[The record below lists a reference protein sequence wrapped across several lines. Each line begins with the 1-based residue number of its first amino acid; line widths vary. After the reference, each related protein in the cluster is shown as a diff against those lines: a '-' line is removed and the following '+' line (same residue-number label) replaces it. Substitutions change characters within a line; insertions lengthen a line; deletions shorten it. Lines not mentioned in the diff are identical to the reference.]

1 MNRPTTF
8 LSVKTQFENAGDAL
22 INREL
27 VRICSRFSDV
37 FLDTSRCPPGFVASM
52 RPENYAPSV
61 DRARTA
67 SLFFKLALE
76 RFRRRPVYYFLIPGG
91 YVGEKRGL
99 QLASLIANTAVLAG
113 MRLLGVRVCHVGVS
127 YERLGPRHARIL
139 ALRSRLM
146 HCLLVRDA
154 VSLGYAK
161 SIGIRVD
168 GQIPDLAFGAAS
180 YRGDTSG
187 RNNVALSFRVDQAES
202 QRSDAEALVRL
213 LDEMLPKAA
222 AFKFVA
228 QVERDVAFMEELAM
242 RDYPSGRP
250 SSFLSTF
257 SDADDALDAYSG
269 CCHVVS
275 NRLHALLF
283 GMVTGCAPIPYIDE
297 TVNSKV
303 VGIFEGLG
311 IPCISTASSPEE
323 VARRLIRAGDLTSPH
338 ILSIVSSQE
347 QDLYRA
353 FALVFGQ
360 DESEA
365 A

>member
-1 MNRPTTF
+1 MSRPASF
-8 LSVKTQFENAGDAL
+8 LSMKTQFENAGDAL

-37 FLDTSRCPPGFVASM
+37 VLDTSRCPPAFVASM
-52 RPENYAPSV
+52 RPEDYAPSV
-61 DRARTA
+61 DSARTA

-76 RFRRRPVYYFLIPGG
+76 RFRGRPVYYFLIPGG

-99 QLASLIANTAVLAG
+99 QLVSLIANTAVLAG

-146 HCLLVRDA
+146 HRLLVRDA
-154 VSLGYAK
+154 GSLAYAE
-161 SIGIRVD
+161 SIGIQVD

-187 RNNVALSFRVDQAES
+187 SKDVALSFRVDQAES
-202 QRSDAEALVRL
+202 QRSNAESLVRL
-213 LDEMLPKAA
+213 LDEMLPGAT
-222 AFKFVA
+222 AFKFIA
-228 QVERDVAFMEELAM
+228 QVERDVAFMKELAT

-250 SSFLSTF
+250 SSFLATY
-257 SDADDALDAYSG
+257 SDADDALDAYAG
-269 CCHVVS
+269 CRHVIS

-283 GMVTGCAPIPYIDE
+283 GMVTGCEPIPYIDE

-311 IPCISTASSPEE
+311 IPLIGTADRSEE
-323 VARRLIRAGDLTSPH
+323 VARSLSQASDLASPQ

-347 QDLYRA
+347 QALYRA
-353 FALVFGQ
+353 LALVFCP
-360 DESEA
+360 DVSEA